1 LNCPTNIAIVDHV
14 GSKAGIDYYSLELL
28 QGLYYLNCDCY
39 YFSNEAATSH
49 KNIQTIKVFERF
61 TPKGKIHKARDYFF
75 GHLTAFRR
83 CRNLGIN
90 NVILHSFAFGIKE
103 LVSVLMC
110 KIFGFK
116 ITLIVHDISALAG
129 KDKNWIRNLN
139 INSASHLVVHNQYS
153 YLELKKLLSNLNKK
167 KLVIIEH
174 GNFINLIDPKV
185 SRNMSRAS
193 LGLDDTKKYILF
205 FGQIKKVKGLDT
217 LLRALAL
224 TSDNI
229 HLIIAG
235 KPWQVNFEEYQ
246 ELIFR
251 LNLQNRIKLDIR
263 HIEEEQREVLFKAS
277 DAIVLPYKKIYQSGV
292 LLMAMSYSIPTIVS
306 NLPPFE
312 EVITDGKNGLI
323 FGVNNEKSL
332 ADKINELFND
342 EEKQEMISRM
352 SYHTVQTKYSWTDI
366 AIKYCKLLSK

>member
-1 LNCPTNIAIVDHV
+1 MNCPNNIAIVDHV

-28 QGLYYLNCDCY
+28 QGLHYLDCDCY

-61 TPKGKIHKARDYFF
+61 TPEGKISKIKDYFF

-83 CRNLGIN
+83 CRNLGIT
-90 NVILHSFAFGIKE
+90 NVILHSFAFGTKE
-103 LVSVLMC
+103 LVSVLLCRM
-110 KIFGFK
+110 FGFK

-129 KDKNWIRNLN
+129 NDKKWIRNLN
-139 INSASHLVVHNQYS
+139 LNSASHLVVHNHYS
-153 YLELKKLLSNLNKK
+153 YIELKKLLSNINKK

-185 SRNMSRAS
+185 SRQKSREQ
-193 LGLDDTKKYILF
+193 LRLDNDKKYILF
-205 FGQIKKVKGLDT
+205 FGQIKKVKGLET
-217 LLRALAL
+217 LLRALPL
-224 TSDNI
+224 TDEKT

-235 KPWQVNFEEYQ
+235 KPWQTNFEEYQ
-246 ELIFR
+246 NLINR
-251 LNLQNRIKLDIR
+251 LNIQDRISLDIR
-263 HIEEEQREVLFKAS
+263 HIEDEHREVLFKAC

-306 NLPPFE
+306 DLPPFE

-323 FGVNNEKSL
+323 FSPNNEKAL
-332 ADKINELFND
+332 ADKINQLFND
-342 EEKQEMISRM
+342 QEKQEMISRM
-352 SYHTVQTKYSWTDI
+352 SYHTAQTKYSWTDI
-366 AIKYCKLLSK
+366 AKKYCKLLSR